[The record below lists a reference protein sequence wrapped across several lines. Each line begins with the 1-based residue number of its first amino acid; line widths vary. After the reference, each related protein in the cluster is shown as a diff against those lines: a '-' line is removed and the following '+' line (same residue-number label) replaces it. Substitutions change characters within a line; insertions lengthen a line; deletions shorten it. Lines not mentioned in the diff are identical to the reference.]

1 MKEGFP
7 KEQTFNTERDGLE
20 EGRQEPVLL
29 PRPGFRSEKTKSLV
43 VHSHSVCTAPGAV
56 TLRGSHSGPDAED
69 KRMSPTHPQLPLF
82 P

>member
-7 KEQTFNTERDGLE
+7 KEQTFNTEHDGLE

-29 PRPGFRSEKTKSLV
+29 PGPGFRSEKTKSWWFTV
-43 VHSHSVCTAPGAV
+43 SVCTAPGAA

-69 KRMSPTHPQLPLF
+69 NRMSPTRPQLPLF